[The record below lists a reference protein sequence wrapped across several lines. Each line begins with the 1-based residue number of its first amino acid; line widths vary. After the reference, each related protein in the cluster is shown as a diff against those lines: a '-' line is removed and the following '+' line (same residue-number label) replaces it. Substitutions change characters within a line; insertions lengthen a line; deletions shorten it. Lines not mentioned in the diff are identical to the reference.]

1 MLKVLIVDDEL
12 IVRAGLINCIN
23 WKMLE
28 LQLIGEASNGQEALQ
43 IILQDT
49 PDIILLDLIMPEM
62 TGMELLQKLEDL
74 NIKTNIIILS
84 CHEDY
89 THVRNAFKKGVRD
102 YIPKLSATPDEI
114 STIISDVAKKIIKQ
128 QQKSLSDISYE
139 SLYYKGIRSDIA
151 KALKYIEEHYSENIS
166 LSGIASHIHMS
177 KNHFSYLFRKETGH
191 SFNDYLTEVR
201 INKAKLLLTSPQTYT
216 IAEIA
221 EMTGFNDTGYFG
233 KVFKKSTGMS
243 PIHYKSGGSYEKIFS

>member
-1 MLKVLIVDDEL
+1 
-12 IVRAGLINCIN
+12 
-23 WKMLE
+23 
-28 LQLIGEASNGQEALQ
+28 
-43 IILQDT
+43 
-49 PDIILLDLIMPEM
+49 MPEM